1 MKQEMITSTV
11 LETLKEHLEDKK
23 TKGELSHW
31 SVLARSIKR
40 NNIYIEKE
48 YQVESILEGHREE
61 YDVVIYKEDEDT
73 MYQSSFTLSENSTDK
88 DIEEQLDTALFT
100 CQFAQSKRYELPK
113 NGNQLLDDDHI
124 DYSSFHNKDVFE
136 DISQASVHLFLEK
149 KLQEFK
155 ELIENSQ
162 TDEIK
167 IHLNNLEL
175 LTTALT
181 NSLYTS
187 EDIKKSFSKDKAYLE
202 FVLTAKDTQ
211 TNRETEHIIY
221 EHINSLYDFDFTSF
235 FKQSLIT
242 VVDTTKA
249 TKAPS
254 FKGPVLLVDVAVK
267 DYFTPDLTMN
277 ALIAHA
283 SAKLKY
289 DDLSKYELGKEI
301 LEAKGDTLTIYA
313 NPLLENN
320 EASTPFDMLGISAKR
335 TCLIENNVVK
345 NFFASKQYADYLDIT
360 PTGPVGTIEVAP
372 GTSSL
377 EELKAREEYVEIHT
391 FSSFVPDMA
400 SGSFSAEIRLGYV
413 VKDGKRTPFK
423 GGLFTGNIFELAKN
437 MNLSKEEQLEA
448 GYKGPKAA
456 LFLDGEVVGE

>member
-11 LETLKEHLEDKK
+11 LDTLKEQLLDKK

-61 YDVVIYKEDEDT
+61 YDVIIYKEDEDT
-73 MYQSSFTLSENSTDK
+73 TYQSSFTLFENSTDQ
-88 DIEEQLDTALFT
+88 DIEEQLTTALFT
-100 CQFAQSKRYELPK
+100 CQFAQSKRYNLPK
-113 NGNQLLDDDHI
+113 TGDETLNDMHI
-124 DYSSFHNKDVFE
+124 DYSSFYKKDVFE
-136 DISQASVHLFLEK
+136 DISQGSIHLFLEK

-162 TDEIK
+162 TNQVN

-187 EDIKKSFSKDKAYLE
+187 EDVEKTFAKDKAYLE
-202 FVLTAKDTQ
+202 FVLTAKDTK
-211 TNRETEHIIY
+211 TKRETEHIIY

-254 FKGPVLLVDVAVK
+254 FKGPVLLVDVALK

-289 DDLSKYELGKEI
+289 DELSKYELDKEI
-301 LEAKGDTLTIYA
+301 LESNGDKLTIYA

-335 TCLIENNVVK
+335 TCLIENNIVK
-345 NFFASKQYADYLDIT
+345 NFFASKQYADYLNIL
-360 PTGPVGTIEVAP
+360 PTGPVGTIEIEP
-372 GTSSL
+372 GSFTL
-377 EELKAREEYVEIHT
+377 EELKNKDYYVEIHT
-391 FSSFVPDMA
+391 FSSFVPDVA

-413 VKDGKRTPFK
+413 VKNGERTPFK
-423 GGLFTGNIFELAKN
+423 GGLFSGNIFELAKN

-456 LFLDGEVVGE
+456 LFLEGEVVGE